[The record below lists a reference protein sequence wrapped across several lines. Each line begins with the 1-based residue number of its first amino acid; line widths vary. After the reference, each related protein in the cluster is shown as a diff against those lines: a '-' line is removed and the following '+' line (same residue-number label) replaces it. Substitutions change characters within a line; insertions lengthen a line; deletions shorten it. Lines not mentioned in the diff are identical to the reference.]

1 MHNAKIKDKPQS
13 SPGVSA
19 FSASASQLTTPA
31 DPVATS
37 KKELLDLDLGLLDE
51 DPQQPRREDNP
62 GFSEEKLN
70 ELAKSIARRGVKT
83 PISVHNHPEKPGR
96 FSINHGARRFRASKM
111 AGKKT
116 IPAHIDNDY
125 TRTDQLTENLL
136 REGNTPLEIA
146 TAIGEFLKRGMK
158 KKDIAESIGK
168 TAGYV
173 TQYSSLLKLPKS
185 IASAFRHNRITD
197 VTIIYELV
205 QLHHDHPEEVDTWVN
220 DESQE
225 FTRGSMKY
233 LRIYLAQKAE
243 ESELAF
249 DMPGGDSDLYT
260 GGETGSAQD
269 ASHSSIDTA
278 ASTTATA
285 TSTDPDGEFSTA
297 KLSGDKNV
305 GHPTDSGKF
314 KKAIVKV
321 LHNHR
326 GARLMLDRRP
336 TAEGVAWLKYE
347 EDGYEFEAALRD
359 VQLTAILE
367 G

>member
-1 MHNAKIKDKPQS
+1 MRNANIKDKPQS
-13 SPGVSA
+13 SLGVSA
-19 FSASASQLTTPA
+19 SSDPASRLATPT
-31 DPVATS
+31 DPVATH
-37 KKELLDLDLGLLDE
+37 KKELLDLDLSLIDE
-51 DPQQPRREDNP
+51 DPNQPRREDNP

-70 ELAKSIARRGVKT
+70 ELVKSITRRGVKT

-96 FSINHGARRFRASKM
+96 FIINHGARRFRASKM

-158 KKDIAESIGK
+158 KKEIAESIGK

-185 IASAFRHNRITD
+185 IATAFRNNRITD

-233 LRIYLAQKAE
+233 LRIYLAQKEE
-243 ESELAF
+243 ESELAP

-260 GGETGSAQD
+260 GGETEHAQD
-269 ASHSSIDTA
+269 TSHSNIDTA
-278 ASTTATA
+278 ASAYSSDT
-285 TSTDPDGEFSTA
+285 DGESSLA
-297 KLSGDKNV
+297 EISGGKNA
-305 GHPTDSGKF
+305 GHQADPGKF

-321 LHNHR
+321 LHNNR
-326 GARLMLDRRP
+326 VARLMLDRRP
-336 TAEGVAWLKYE
+336 PAEGYAWLKYE
-347 EDGYEFEAALRD
+347 DDGNEFEAALRD

>member
-1 MHNAKIKDKPQS
+1 MRTAKIKDKPQS
-13 SPGVSA
+13 NPVVSA
-19 FSASASQLTTPA
+19 FG
-31 DPVATS
+31 DPSSGLVSPTDPMATH
-37 KKELLDLDLGLLDE
+37 KKELLDLDLSLIDE
-51 DPQQPRREDNP
+51 DPKQPRREDNP

-70 ELAKSIARRGVKT
+70 ELVKSITRRGVKT

-96 FSINHGARRFRASKM
+96 FIINHGARRFRASKM

-158 KKDIAESIGK
+158 KKEIAESIGK

-185 IASAFRHNRITD
+185 IATAFRNNRITD

-233 LRIYLAQKAE
+233 LRTYLAQKEE
-243 ESELAF
+243 ESELYP
-249 DMPGGDSDLYT
+249 DTPGGDIDLVT
-260 GGETGSAQD
+260 GGETEQGQD
-269 ASHSSIDTA
+269 AGQSTDYSA
-278 ASTTATA
+278 ASSYGSDT
-285 TSTDPDGEFSTA
+285 DGELGLA
-297 KLSGDKNV
+297 ELSGSKSA
-305 GHPTDSGKF
+305 GHQADPGKL

-321 LHNHR
+321 LHNNR

-336 TAEGVAWLKYE
+336 PAEGYAWLKYE
-347 EDGYEFEAALRD
+347 DDGYEFKAALRD

>member
-1 MHNAKIKDKPQS
+1 MPTGKIKDKPQS
-13 SPGVSA
+13 NPGVSA
-19 FSASASQLTTPA
+19 LGDPSSQLSAPTGS
-31 DPVATS
+31 VAAH
-37 KKELLDLDLGLLDE
+37 KKELLDLDLSLIDE
-51 DPQQPRREDNP
+51 DPKQPRREDNP

-70 ELAKSIARRGVKT
+70 ELVKSITRRGVKT

-96 FSINHGARRFRASKM
+96 FIINHGARRFRASKM

-158 KKDIAESIGK
+158 KKEIAESIGK

-185 IASAFRHNRITD
+185 IATALRNNRITD

-205 QLHHDHPEEVDTWVN
+205 QLHHDHPDEVDTWVN
-220 DESQE
+220 DENQE

-233 LRIYLAQKAE
+233 LRTYLAQKEE
-243 ESELAF
+243 ESESDP
-249 DMPGGDSDLYT
+249 DMPGGDMDLVT
-260 GGETGSAQD
+260 DGDTEHDQD
-269 ASHSSIDTA
+269 DA
-278 ASTTATA
+278 
-285 TSTDPDGEFSTA
+285 DGEPSLA
-297 KLSGDKNV
+297 ELSGSKQAEHKADPSKL
-305 GHPTDSGKF
+305 

-321 LHNHR
+321 LHDNR
-326 GARLMLDRRP
+326 VARLMLDRRP
-336 TAEGVAWLKYE
+336 PAEGVAWLKYE
-347 EDGYEFEAALRD
+347 DDGYEFEAVLRD
-359 VQLTAILE
+359 VQLISILE

>member
-1 MHNAKIKDKPQS
+1 MRTAKTKDKPQPNPGLSALGDPS
-13 SPGVSA
+13 SLLA
-19 FSASASQLTTPA
+19 APA
-31 DPVATS
+31 DSMGTH
-37 KKELLDLDLGLLDE
+37 KKEMLDLDLSLIDE
-51 DPQQPRREDNP
+51 DPNQPRREDNP

-70 ELAKSIARRGVKT
+70 ELVKSITRRGVKT

-96 FSINHGARRFRASKM
+96 FIINHGARRFRASKM

-146 TAIGEFLKRGMK
+146 MAIGEFLKRGMK

-173 TQYSSLLKLPKS
+173 TQYSSLLNLPKS
-185 IASAFRHNRITD
+185 IATAFHNNRLTD

-205 QLHHDHPEEVDTWVN
+205 QLHRDHPDEVDTWVK

-233 LRIYLAQKAE
+233 VRTYLAQKEE
-243 ESELAF
+243 ESEL
-249 DMPGGDSDLYT
+249 DTEMPGGDMDLYT
-260 GGETGSAQD
+260 DGEMERGQD
-269 ASHSSIDTA
+269 VSHSTIYTASSSPGSDT
-278 ASTTATA
+278 
-285 TSTDPDGEFSTA
+285 DGELSLA
-297 KLSGDKNV
+297 ELSSSKQAGHQADPGKL
-305 GHPTDSGKF
+305 
-314 KKAIVKV
+314 KKAIVRI
-321 LHNHR
+321 LHNNR
-326 GARLMLDRRP
+326 VARLILDRRP
-336 TAEGVAWLKYE
+336 SAEGVAWIKYE
-347 EDGYEFEAALRD
+347 DDGYEFEASLRD

-367 G
+367 GQV

>member
-1 MHNAKIKDKPQS
+1 MQTAKVKDKSQS
-13 SPGVSA
+13 NSGLSAHGEQSPLLAQQTGPV
-19 FSASASQLTTPA
+19 TTP
-31 DPVATS
+31 
-37 KKELLDLDLGLLDE
+37 KKELLDLELSLIDE

-70 ELAKSIARRGVKT
+70 ELVKSITRRGVKT

-96 FSINHGARRFRASKM
+96 FIINHGARRFRASKM

-185 IASAFRHNRITD
+185 IGSAFRNNRIMD

-205 QLHHDHPEEVDTWVN
+205 QLHRDYPEEVDTWVN

-225 FTRGSMKY
+225 FTRSSMKY
-233 LRIYLAQKAE
+233 LRTYLAQKEE
-243 ESELAF
+243 ESELDSDAL
-249 DMPGGDSDLYT
+249 GGDIDLYT
-260 GGETGSAQD
+260 GEETEHAQD
-269 ASHSSIDTA
+269 ANHSIINP
-278 ASTTATA
+278 ASSPR
-285 TSTDPDGEFSTA
+285 TSDADGEDSLDEISGSKKAGYQTDP
-297 KLSGDKNV
+297 
-305 GHPTDSGKF
+305 GKF

-321 LHNHR
+321 LHNNR
-326 GARLMLDRRP
+326 VARLMLDRRP
-336 TAEGVAWLKYE
+336 PAEGYAWLKYE
-347 EDGYEFEAALRD
+347 DDGYEFTAALRD

>member
-1 MHNAKIKDKPQS
+1 MQKTNIKDKPQS
-13 SPGVSA
+13 SLGESA
-19 FSASASQLTTPA
+19 FSDPASRLATPT
-31 DPVATS
+31 DPVATH
-37 KKELLDLDLGLLDE
+37 KKELLDLELSLIDE
-51 DPQQPRREDNP
+51 DPNQPRREDNP

-70 ELAKSIARRGVKT
+70 ELVKSITRRGVKT

-96 FSINHGARRFRASKM
+96 FIINHGARRFRASKM

-158 KKDIAESIGK
+158 KKEIAESIGK

-185 IASAFRHNRITD
+185 IGTAFRNNRITD

-205 QLHHDHPEEVDTWVN
+205 QLHRDYPDEVDTWVN

-233 LRIYLAQKAE
+233 LRIYLAQKEE
-243 ESELAF
+243 ESELAQ
-249 DMPGGDSDLYT
+249 DMPGGDIQLYP
-260 GGETGSAQD
+260 GGETEHAQD

-278 ASTTATA
+278 ASAYSSGT
-285 TSTDPDGEFSTA
+285 DGEFSLA
-297 KLSGDKNV
+297 EISAGKNT
-305 GHPTDSGKF
+305 GHQADPGKF

-321 LHNHR
+321 LHNNR
-326 GARLMLDRRP
+326 VARLMLDRRP
-336 TAEGVAWLKYE
+336 TAEGYAWLKYE
-347 EDGYEFEAALRD
+347 DDGNAFEAALCD

-367 G
+367 GQG

>member
-1 MHNAKIKDKPQS
+1 
-13 SPGVSA
+13 
-19 FSASASQLTTPA
+19 
-31 DPVATS
+31 
-37 KKELLDLDLGLLDE
+37 
-51 DPQQPRREDNP
+51 
-62 GFSEEKLN
+62 
-70 ELAKSIARRGVKT
+70 
-83 PISVHNHPEKPGR
+83 VHNHPDKPGR
-96 FSINHGARRFRASKM
+96 FIINHGARRFRASKI

-158 KKDIAESIGK
+158 KKEIAESIGK
-168 TAGYV
+168 TAGMF

-185 IASAFRHNRITD
+185 IATAFRNNRITD

-243 ESELAF
+243 ESELDT

-260 GGETGSAQD
+260 GGGTEHAQD
-269 ASHSSIDTA
+269 ASHTTIHPASSSFSSDT
-278 ASTTATA
+278 
-285 TSTDPDGEFSTA
+285 DGEFSLA
-297 KLSGDKNV
+297 EISGGKSA
-305 GHPTDSGKF
+305 GHQADRASL
-314 KKAIVKV
+314 KK
-321 LHNHR
+321 
-326 GARLMLDRRP
+326 RL
-336 TAEGVAWLKYE
+336 
-347 EDGYEFEAALRD
+347 
-359 VQLTAILE
+359 
-367 G
+367 

>member
-1 MHNAKIKDKPQS
+1 MRNAKIKDKPQS
-13 SPGVSA
+13 NPGVSA
-19 FSASASQLTTPA
+19 FG
-31 DPVATS
+31 DPSSGLVSPTDPMATH
-37 KKELLDLDLGLLDE
+37 KKELLDLDLSLIDE
-51 DPQQPRREDNP
+51 DPKQPRREDNP

-70 ELAKSIARRGVKT
+70 ELVKSITRRGVKT

-96 FSINHGARRFRASKM
+96 FIINHGARRFRASKM

-158 KKDIAESIGK
+158 KKEIAESIGK

-185 IASAFRHNRITD
+185 IGAAFRNNRITD
-197 VTIIYELV
+197 VTLIYELV
-205 QLHHDHPEEVDTWVN
+205 QLHHAHPDEVDTWVN

-233 LRIYLAQKAE
+233 LRTYLAQKEE
-243 ESELAF
+243 ESELAT
-249 DMPGGDSDLYT
+249 DMPGGDIDLYT
-260 GGETGSAQD
+260 GGETEHDQN
-269 ASHSSIDTA
+269 ASHSTIHPAWSPR
-278 ASTTATA
+278 
-285 TSTDPDGEFSTA
+285 TSDADGEHSLDEISGSEKA
-297 KLSGDKNV
+297 RHQVDPSKL
-305 GHPTDSGKF
+305 
-314 KKAIVKV
+314 KKVIVKV
-321 LHNHR
+321 SHDNR
-326 GARLMLDRRP
+326 AARLMLDRRP
-336 TAEGVAWLKYE
+336 PAEGYAWLKYE
-347 EDGYEFEAALRD
+347 DDGFEFKAALRD

>member
-1 MHNAKIKDKPQS
+1 MRTAITKDKPQPNLGLNALGNPS
-13 SPGVSA
+13 SLP
-19 FSASASQLTTPA
+19 
-31 DPVATS
+31 ATS
-37 KKELLDLDLGLLDE
+37 TDSMATHKKELLDLDLCLIDE
-51 DPQQPRREDNP
+51 DPNQPRREDNP

-70 ELAKSIARRGVKT
+70 ELVKSITRRGVKT

-96 FSINHGARRFRASKM
+96 FIINHGARRFRASKI

-158 KKDIAESIGK
+158 KKEIAESIGK

-185 IASAFRHNRITD
+185 IGTAFRNNRITD

-205 QLHHDHPEEVDTWVN
+205 QLHHDHPDEIDTWVN

-225 FTRGSMKY
+225 FTRSSMKY
-233 LRIYLAQKAE
+233 LRIYLAQKEE
-243 ESELAF
+243 ESEL
-249 DMPGGDSDLYT
+249 DTEMPGGDMDLYT
-260 GGETGSAQD
+260 DGEMEQGQD
-269 ASHSSIDTA
+269 ASHSTMHPASSYSSDIDEKLGLA
-278 ASTTATA
+278 
-285 TSTDPDGEFSTA
+285 E
-297 KLSGDKNV
+297 LSGGKSA
-305 GHPTDSGKF
+305 GHQADPGKF
-314 KKAIVKV
+314 KKAIVRV
-321 LHNHR
+321 LHNNR
-326 GARLMLDRRP
+326 VARLMLDRRP
-336 TAEGVAWLKYE
+336 PAEGIAWIKYE
-347 EDGYEFEAALRD
+347 DDGYEFAASLRD

>member
-1 MHNAKIKDKPQS
+1 MRNAKIKDIPPS
-13 SPGVSA
+13 SLGVSA
-19 FSASASQLTTPA
+19 FSDPSSRLATPTDSAA
-31 DPVATS
+31 AH
-37 KKELLDLDLGLLDE
+37 KKELLDLDLGLIDE
-51 DPQQPRREDNP
+51 DPNQPRREDNP

-96 FSINHGARRFRASKM
+96 FIINHGARRFRASKM

-158 KKDIAESIGK
+158 KKEIAENIGK

-185 IASAFRHNRITD
+185 IATAFRNNRITD

-233 LRIYLAQKAE
+233 LRIYLAQKEE
-243 ESELAF
+243 ESELAP
-249 DMPGGDSDLYT
+249 DMLGGDIDLYS
-260 GGETGSAQD
+260 GGESEHAQNARHSGIHP
-269 ASHSSIDTA
+269 ASSFNSS
-278 ASTTATA
+278 
-285 TSTDPDGEFSTA
+285 DPEVESSLA
-297 KLSGDKNV
+297 EKNSGKNA
-305 GHPTDSGKF
+305 GHQADPGKF

-321 LHNHR
+321 LHNNR
-326 GARLMLDRRP
+326 VARLMLDRRP
-336 TAEGVAWLKYE
+336 PAEGYAWLKYE
-347 EDGYEFEAALRD
+347 DDGYEFEAALRD

>member
-1 MHNAKIKDKPQS
+1 MQNAKTTDNSPS
-13 SPGVSA
+13 SVGLSVFNEA
-19 FSASASQLTTPA
+19 EITH
-31 DPVATS
+31 S
-37 KKELLDLDLGLLDE
+37 KALLDLDLNLIDE
-51 DPQQPRREDNP
+51 DPLQPRREDNP

-96 FSINHGARRFRASKM
+96 FIINHGARRFRASKL

-116 IPAHIDNDY
+116 IPAHIDNEY

-158 KKDIAESIGK
+158 KKEIAESIGK
-168 TAGYV
+168 TPGYV

-185 IASAFRHNRITD
+185 IGTAFRNNRITD

-205 QLHHDHPEEVDTWVN
+205 QLHQDHPEAVDTWVN

-243 ESELAF
+243 ENDLESELF
-249 DMPGGDSDLYT
+249 GGDIELYMD
-260 GGETGSAQD
+260 GDAEHDQD
-269 ASHSSIDTA
+269 ASQFSVTPTSSTF
-278 ASTTATA
+278 S
-285 TSTDPDGEFSTA
+285 SDPESGFSEVNVGKNTGYPVDPA
-297 KLSGDKNV
+297 KL
-305 GHPTDSGKF
+305 
-314 KKAIVKV
+314 KKAIVRV
-321 LHNHR
+321 LHHNR
-326 GARLMLDRRP
+326 VARLLLDRRP
-336 TAEGVAWLKYE
+336 SSEGVAWLKYE
-347 EDGYEFEAALRD
+347 DDGYEFEAALLD

>member
-1 MHNAKIKDKPQS
+1 MESDTMRTAKIKDNSQS
-13 SPGVSA
+13 NSGLSA
-19 FSASASQLTTPA
+19 FGDSSSQLTAPTDYMA
-31 DPVATS
+31 
-37 KKELLDLDLGLLDE
+37 KKELLDLDLSLIDE
-51 DPQQPRREDNP
+51 DPNQPRREDNP

-70 ELAKSIARRGVKT
+70 ELVKSITRRGVKT

-96 FSINHGARRFRASKM
+96 FIINHGARRFRASKL

-168 TAGYV
+168 TRGYV

-185 IASAFRHNRITD
+185 IGTAFRNNRITD

-205 QLHHDHPEEVDTWVN
+205 QLHRDYPEEVDTWVD

-225 FTRGSMKY
+225 FTRSSMKY
-233 LRIYLAQKAE
+233 LRTYLAQKEE
-243 ESELAF
+243 ESEL
-249 DMPGGDSDLYT
+249 DTEMPGGDIDSVSV
-260 GGETGSAQD
+260 GETGKGQD
-269 ASHSSIDTA
+269 ASHSTVDTESSSRYSDTDEELGLADPSGGKNAAHPID
-278 ASTTATA
+278 
-285 TSTDPDGEFSTA
+285 P
-297 KLSGDKNV
+297 
-305 GHPTDSGKF
+305 GKF
-314 KKAIVKV
+314 KKAIVRV

-326 GARLMLDRRP
+326 VARLMLDRRP
-336 TAEGVAWLKYE
+336 SAEGVAWIKYE
-347 EDGYEFEAALRD
+347 EDGDEVEASLRD
-359 VQLTAILE
+359 VQLTAIL
-367 G
+367 GG

>member
-1 MHNAKIKDKPQS
+1 MQTAKTKDKPQS
-13 SPGVSA
+13 NSGVSA
-19 FSASASQLTTPA
+19 FDDPSSGLAATT
-31 DPVATS
+31 DPVATP
-37 KKELLDLDLGLLDE
+37 KKELLDLDLSLIDE
-51 DPQQPRREDNP
+51 DPNQPRREDNP

-70 ELAKSIARRGVKT
+70 ELVKSITRRGVKT

-96 FSINHGARRFRASKM
+96 FIINHGARRFRASKM

-158 KKDIAESIGK
+158 KKEIAESIGK

-185 IASAFRHNRITD
+185 IGTAFRNNRITD

-205 QLHHDHPEEVDTWVN
+205 QLHHDHPDEIDTWVN

-225 FTRGSMKY
+225 FTRSSMKY
-233 LRIYLAQKAE
+233 LRIYLAQKEE
-243 ESELAF
+243 ESEL
-249 DMPGGDSDLYT
+249 DTEMPGGDMDLYT
-260 GGETGSAQD
+260 DGEMEQGQD
-269 ASHSSIDTA
+269 ASHSTMHA
-278 ASTTATA
+278 ASSYSSDIDEKLGLA
-285 TSTDPDGEFSTA
+285 E
-297 KLSGDKNV
+297 LSGGKSA
-305 GHPTDSGKF
+305 GHQADPGKF
-314 KKAIVKV
+314 KKAIVRV
-321 LHNHR
+321 LHNNR
-326 GARLMLDRRP
+326 VARLMLDRRP
-336 TAEGVAWLKYE
+336 PAEGIAWIKYE
-347 EDGYEFEAALRD
+347 DDGYEFAASLRD